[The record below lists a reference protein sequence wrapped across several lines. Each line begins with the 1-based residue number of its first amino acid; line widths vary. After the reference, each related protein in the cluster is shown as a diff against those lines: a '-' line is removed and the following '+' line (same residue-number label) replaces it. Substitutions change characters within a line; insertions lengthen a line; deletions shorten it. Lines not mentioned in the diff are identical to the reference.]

1 MYQKRSRTCRNRSC
15 PKISSVLNASPMRPA
30 YWPLIQSLA
39 DWRTV
44 VQSLPGNTVWA
55 WLVAFILIFGAEAWW
70 IWLIARRRKN
80 WARWFGV
87 VVLVLALPGYIY
99 FLAAKFQDAPL
110 LAYACLLDAIL
121 WYVSFY
127 LWGRC
132 SWCLTAAAGGLPS
145 LQSSINFAIEAS
157 LIPECAVQGV
167 QMQLDIP

>member
-1 MYQKRSRTCRNRSC
+1 MPQQVM
-15 PKISSVLNASPMRPA
+15 PKNIVRFERIAYAACVLA
-30 YWPLIQSLA
+30 LIQSLA

-127 LWGRC
+127 FLFTGDAPAWFKRQPVIAPV
-132 SWCLTAAAGGLPS
+132 SPY
-145 LQSSINFAIEAS
+145 Q
-157 LIPECAVQGV
+157 
-167 QMQLDIP
+167 